1 MYPFDINPTE
11 NVPPDISAPAI
22 RANSPLDP
30 RDILYAQHELQML
43 KLLNGKDS
51 TVQRADTTAA
61 KSAARE
67 AVVSSIHAA
76 HGSGHAVLMQ
86 KIDRKLDAMQ
96 EDFANMKTD
105 FANMKTDFDNMQTDI
120 AKMTFTQAEM
130 KVVQDGMNGKLEQ
143 VNGKLEQVINLLRG
157 HNNT

>member
-86 KIDRKLDAMQ
+86 KMDRKLDAMQ
-96 EDFANMKTD
+96 EDFANMQ
-105 FANMKTDFDNMQTDI
+105 ADI
-120 AKMTFTQAEM
+120 AKMKFTQAEM